1 MRRDKVWELSLL
13 TVLKENFVRQEVPTR
28 DAVGGGTQLVG
39 LFQRHRR
46 RDKAMVRECRSEGD
60 RQFR

>member
-28 DAVGGGTQLVG
+28 DAVGGGP
-39 LFQRHRR
+39 
-46 RDKAMVRECRSEGD
+46 ASVRLPTTPKER
-60 RQFR
+60 